1 MRLAP
6 NAERNL
12 AAIMSSMRDSVAD
25 HLERLNRHHENLK
38 HTRYG
43 FIVRPL
49 VLTLGWIVVVVG
61 IITIPFPGPGWLTV
75 FIGIAIL
82 SLELHWASNLLA
94 WGVRLYDR
102 FFSWYHVQST
112 RMRYSLIAA
121 TIAEGK
127 ASTMWMIPSQFG
139 DSLEEFAKALA
150 NKGDDGVFRYE
161 PSEVDEHS
169 SRLVGEDNHEDWF
182 KTESNPEIAAA
193 VAAANAVANK
203 PVEGP
208 DPGTELASLDQ

>member
-121 TIAEGK
+121 TIAACWIVGGGI
-127 ASTMWMIPSQFG
+127 AIVMWKCGMLGILNPIFTP
-139 DSLEEFAKALA
+139 
-150 NKGDDGVFRYE
+150 VF
-161 PSEVDEHS
+161 S
-169 SRLVGEDNHEDWF
+169 
-182 KTESNPEIAAA
+182 
-193 VAAANAVANK
+193 
-203 PVEGP
+203 
-208 DPGTELASLDQ
+208 